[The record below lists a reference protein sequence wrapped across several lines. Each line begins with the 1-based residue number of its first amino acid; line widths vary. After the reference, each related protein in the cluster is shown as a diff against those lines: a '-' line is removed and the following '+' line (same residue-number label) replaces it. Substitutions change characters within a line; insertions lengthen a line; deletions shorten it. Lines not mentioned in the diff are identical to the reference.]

1 MTKKSS
7 SSSNV
12 RTSMTGMTT
21 LQVLLCLFVVALLQ
35 PQDGVV
41 VMAMSK
47 NIRFASPLQS
57 LTIPDPELFAENE
70 KDNKNTVVEAVVDDA
85 EKNDEDFLLLRS
97 ASRRILDTPRTKFLP
112 KFLTGLTAE
121 NQIREEIAVG
131 KVKISDSYY
140 DNDDTFDVS
149 GNDWVGKTKTAET
162 KRKRREDQVV
172 EDAYDTAIASFEQ
185 QEQQRLNSKKMK
197 KTTTNSNKY
206 QYVGVVGINN
216 KDNKKMKKKMNN
228 SPISWYARPKPNN
241 SNWSVRLLHVNKDV
255 IIKDL
260 FDQGK
265 IDIFAK
271 YTNTG
276 PQQRQQSS
284 NASGE
289 DGRTA
294 NQSSQAPVVTTKYEA
309 RERSWK

>member
-1 MTKKSS
+1 MTKNSNISS

-12 RTSMTGMTT
+12 RSMTGMTT
-21 LQVLLCLFVVALLQ
+21 SLLLCLFVVALLQ
-35 PQDGVV
+35 QQDGV

-57 LTIPDPELFAENE
+57 LTIPDP
-70 KDNKNTVVEAVVDDA
+70 DKNTVVEAVVDID
-85 EKNDEDFLLLRS
+85 EKNDEDFLLRS
-97 ASRRILDTPRTKFLP
+97 SSRRMLETPRTKFLP

-121 NQIREEIAVG
+121 NQIREEIAAG
-131 KVKISDSYY
+131 QVKITDTDSSD
-140 DNDDTFDVS
+140 DDDSFDVS
-149 GNDWVGKTKTAET
+149 GKDWVGKTKTAEA

-185 QEQQRLNSKKMK
+185 EQEQQRLSSKKMMK
-197 KTTTNSNKY
+197 KTTNSNKY

-216 KDNKKMKKKMNN
+216 KKEKKKNT
-228 SPISWYARPKPNN
+228 SPISWYARPKPKH

-276 PQQRQQSS
+276 PGQHQQQQQSD
-284 NASGE
+284 NASVGGGGE
-289 DGRTA
+289 EGSRTA
-294 NQSSQAPVVTTKYEA
+294 TAKSSSQQAPVVTTKYEA

>member
-1 MTKKSS
+1 
-7 SSSNV
+7 
-12 RTSMTGMTT
+12 
-21 LQVLLCLFVVALLQ
+21 
-35 PQDGVV
+35 
-41 VMAMSK
+41 MSK

-70 KDNKNTVVEAVVDDA
+70 KDKNT
-85 EKNDEDFLLLRS
+85 
-97 ASRRILDTPRTKFLP
+97 FLP

-131 KVKISDSYY
+131 TVKISDS
-140 DNDDTFDVS
+140 NDDDDSFDVS
-149 GNDWVGKTKTAET
+149 GKDWVGNTKTAEA

-172 EDAYDTAIASFEQ
+172 EEAYDKAIASFEQ
-185 QEQQRLNSKKMK
+185 QQEQRLSSKKMK
-197 KTTTNSNKY
+197 KKKTNSNKY

-216 KDNKKMKKKMNN
+216 KDKKNEKKKKNN
-228 SPISWYARPKPNN
+228 PISWYARPKPKH

-276 PQQRQQSS
+276 PQQPKQSL
-284 NASGE
+284 
-289 DGRTA
+289 
-294 NQSSQAPVVTTKYEA
+294 QAPVVTTKYEA
-309 RERSWK
+309 RERSWKTLWNFSPKHFLTDSSGAYWRERRLRDGMYTDGDNVYESSYRYRDGRNGMNRVSTFQQFLSSKSVNAKDKQRILKKLQSAAPDIVLEM